1 MQLVSNNGAIRNQ
14 VRVLL
19 VDDDQTM
26 HEMLD
31 LSLDKT
37 QYNVA
42 HAVDAREAMTVIAH
56 QPPDIVITDAM
67 MPGVSGYSL
76 ITSLKSDPRTADIP
90 VILWTV
96 LEGMDGNV
104 MDSSGQADLTMSK
117 PFNLF
122 DLEDRLDKAK
132 QLLHR
137 PAKVD

>member
-1 MQLVSNNGAIRNQ
+1 MQIVSDNGAIQNQ

-19 VDDDQTM
+19 VDDDQSM

-37 QYNVA
+37 QYDVA
-42 HAVDAREAMTVIAH
+42 HATDASEAMTVIAH

-67 MPGVSGYSL
+67 MPGQSGFSL
-76 ITSLKSDPRTADIP
+76 ITSLKSDPRTSDIP

-122 DLEDRLDKAK
+122 DLEDKLNRAKRLIDR
-132 QLLHR
+132 H
-137 PAKVD
+137 AKVA